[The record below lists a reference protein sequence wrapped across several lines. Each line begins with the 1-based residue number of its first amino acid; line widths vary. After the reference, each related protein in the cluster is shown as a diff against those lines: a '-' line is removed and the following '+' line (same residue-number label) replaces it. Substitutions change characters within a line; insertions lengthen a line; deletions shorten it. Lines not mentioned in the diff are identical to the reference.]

1 MIRVA
6 IYSRKSRES
15 DTGDSIENQIKMC
28 KNYCANHY
36 IDEKIEY
43 SVYQDEG
50 FSGKNTDR
58 PKFQELLTD
67 IKAKKFDKLICY
79 RLDRISRSVADFSS
93 TLELLQTYSC
103 DFISIKEQFDTSTP
117 MGRAMIYIAS
127 VFAQLERET
136 IAERVRDNMIQMAKN
151 GQWMGGSTPLGFDFE
166 RVKYFDESMK
176 ERTMCIVKPIPEDL
190 EYVKHIYSV
199 YLAEESATRAVDI
212 LLKEGVKGK
221 RGKTIQSMGVIRLLR
236 NPIYV
241 KSSPEVHEYLKSKS
255 NNVYGT
261 PNGNGYLT
269 YGKTK
274 SDAKRTRNDES
285 EWIYAVSKHEGIIDS
300 DTWLEIQKILDKNKV
315 KQFKRTGS
323 SKVNPALL
331 SGLFKCKKC
340 GSNMVIRRS
349 GNTYYYVCSGKV
361 NKIEHQC
368 DANNVRVDQIDN
380 LVVSQISTYSKDFL
394 IEELPTAIKEI
405 GTEVFINNNADTLE
419 KDLKEKKEM
428 VSNLVKRVALAPDDS
443 VAEIF
448 MQQISGINEEIKEIE
463 NKINCINSNLVEH
476 NTNKENLL
484 LFIDSLKNFNK
495 NIKEFDDVIKKR
507 SLIQTI
513 VKRITWDSDNYEAN
527 IDFLENLSDDC
538 KKK

>member
-58 PKFQELLTD
+58 PKFQELIKD

-103 DFISIKEQFDTSTP
+103 DFISIKEQFDTTSP

-166 RVKYFDESMK
+166 RVKYFDEGMK
-176 ERTMCIVKPIPEDL
+176 ERTMCIVKPMPEDL

-199 YLAEESATRAVDI
+199 YLAEESATRTVDI

-241 KSSPEVHEYLKSKS
+241 KSSEKVHEYLKSKS
-255 NNVYGT
+255 KNVYGT

-274 SDAKRTRNDES
+274 SDAKRTRNDEY

-394 IEELPTAIKEI
+394 IKELPAAIKEI
-405 GTEVFINNNADTLE
+405 GTEVLINNNTDNLE

-476 NTNKENLL
+476 NTNKENLM

-495 NIKEFDDVIKKR
+495 NIKEFDDIIKKR

-527 IDFLENLSDDC
+527 IEFLENLSDDC